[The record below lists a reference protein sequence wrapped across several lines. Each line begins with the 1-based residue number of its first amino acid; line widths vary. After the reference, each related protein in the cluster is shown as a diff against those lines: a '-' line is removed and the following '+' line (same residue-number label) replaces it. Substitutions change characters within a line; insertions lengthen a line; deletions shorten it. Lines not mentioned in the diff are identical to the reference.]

1 MYGCGWL
8 WSFRFLDSKLVR
20 FLLKSKL
27 IKRKTL
33 YVLKW
38 NNAEPTKIG
47 PTFSSMHAMAKKEK
61 SYLQKYSFYYKIVES
76 GTC

>member
-1 MYGCGWL
+1 M
-8 WSFRFLDSKLVR
+8 DSKLVR

-27 IKRKTL
+27 IERKSL

-61 SYLQKYSFYYKIVES
+61 SLLPKHFFYYKTVENK
-76 GTC
+76 TR